1 MKTLIIIRH
10 AKSKDASLGQ
20 SDFDRT
26 LSKTGEDDAKLM
38 AQKLLQ
44 RKLTIDAFVASAA
57 KRTQSTA
64 LIFMKEM
71 SADESSFQS
80 ELSLY
85 EASVPNYYNIVEQLD
100 DTWQTVALFGHNP
113 GITYFI
119 NSLNAELINHMPPA
133 GMYAVTI
140 DIDSWKDFSS
150 AEKIFSFFETVKGRR
165 NDY

>member
-26 LSKTGEDDAKLM
+26 LSKTGEEDAKQI

-44 RKLTIDAFVASAA
+44 KKKTIDAFVASAA

-64 LIFMKEM
+64 RIFMKEM
-71 SADESSFQS
+71 SANESAFQP
-80 ELSLY
+80 ELNLY
-85 EASVPNYYNIVEQLD
+85 EAPALNYYKIVEQLD
-100 DTWQTVALFGHNP
+100 DDWQTVALFGHNP
-113 GITYFI
+113 GIIYFI

-140 DIDSWKDFSS
+140 DIDSWKDFSTS
-150 AEKIFSFFETVKGRR
+150 EKVFSFFETVKGSRS
-165 NDY
+165 DY